1 MDRLHNL
8 NATDPL
14 SDYAMP
20 VGSCWQ
26 SRAARFTVIVALSA
40 LTACGSRSQPEPVKA
55 AAGNA
60 SPVVVEPVR
69 MGDVDET
76 LDAIGAA
83 QPWLSATI
91 RAQIAG
97 RLVAVPVGEG
107 AVVRR
112 GQLLA
117 QLDAAP
123 YEAAVAQTQGV
134 LERDRAAAQN
144 ARLTSSR
151 YETLLS
157 SGMIDR
163 ATVDTQSAAVRQ
175 SESQIRVD
183 EAAVQAARVNLGY
196 TRIVAPF
203 DGRLGLRFSDPGNL
217 VGPGDANGILVL
229 NQLSPLAVIFAI
241 PQAQLQRV
249 IDASKR
255 FSAPLAVEAV
265 SQEAGA
271 VLATG
276 RLLIADNRID
286 PSTGT
291 VQLKARFDNADQRLW
306 PGQMLNVRVRLGIEK
321 GVKIVPNGALTN
333 GPDGAFVYVL
343 RNDKAVMTP
352 VKVTLTNGGVSV
364 IEGDVRADEPVV
376 VDGQLNLK
384 PGASVRVVR
393 GGGPPSK

>member
-1 MDRLHNL
+1 LDRLHNL

-26 SRAARFTVIVALSA
+26 SRAARFTAIVALSA
-40 LTACGSRSQPEPVKA
+40 ITACGSRSQPEPVKA

-123 YEAAVAQTQGV
+123 YEAAVAQAQGV

-321 GVKIVPNGALTN
+321 GVKIVPNGALAN

-364 IEGDVRADEPVV
+364 IEGDVRADEPIV